1 MTRVREL
8 LADKPDRI
16 IQIGPQVP
24 VLEAIRLMALE
35 GIGALLVVE
44 HGRLLGIVS
53 ERDYARKVILHGKA
67 SANTPVREIM
77 SSPVVSVRPEA
88 SVAECMSLMTERR
101 FRHLP
106 VLDGETLVGV
116 VSIGDLVKSVIDEQR
131 REIDQLQRFISS

>member
-35 GIGALLVVE
+35 GIGAVLVVE

-77 SSPVVSVRPEA
+77 SSPVVSVDPEA
-88 SVAECMSLMTERR
+88 SVAECMALMTERR

-106 VLDGETLVGV
+106 VIDGETLVGV